1 LLVKKKVTPELI
13 RLSALQFRGM
23 KISMTRARALAP
35 EIERLN
41 NAALSA
47 AQETD
52 FNDEPTSLTRMLA
65 RLKSPGPRA

>member
-1 LLVKKKVTPELI
+1 MKKKVTPELI
-13 RLSALQFRGM
+13 RSSALQFRGM

-47 AQETD
+47 AQETY
-52 FNDEPTSLTRMLA
+52 FNDEPASFTRMLA
-65 RLKSPGPRA
+65 PFS